1 MDIKQIDLLLSDI
14 MDCNSINHQNKYH
27 FITED
32 LIINFL
38 KENKKYII
46 NGYEDNFLLLKVLNK
61 ILTIYS
67 IKLERKLSE
76 LKNIPF
82 ACYYFSE
89 QMFLTY
95 LDINYIVSY
104 FNKKF
109 FYEIVEENPLS
120 KTIFSHYTPRIY
132 KTKNLNMNFFQF
144 LKNTKDHHFL
154 LLLKLSLNN
163 IEDKVIEEVFNNFD
177 TDYLVEEN
185 VLYKT
190 FDKYNDVL
198 CLLSNP
204 IEEWTVEQENVLLN
218 IIFPQDNITDKNK
231 ALKELI
237 KIDVSN
243 FVQNNV
249 EEKNVKISS
258 SKNNYDF
265 LSIHNI
271 CKKTFPQKSSSL
283 IIDLS
288 KSIEDYITDKFFTE
302 LSKLSVR
309 DFYNLL
315 ANKIKCSSID
325 DISYFQKEVRSFIN
339 NYYDK
344 RKLFSSNDNASTF
357 KVVRELLLKLS
368 QYEMNDIYNFI
379 DVLPNLNKTIK
390 IVLKDEDF
398 ISRFNPNVKNGN
410 FIIERNFSLYKK
422 LLKEYKVELTLPSS
436 RNLSDEEFNKRAKEI
451 LQIISDFT
459 IQDFIKTKAFHSLY
473 KHKNSNIKS
482 LVYDKIL
489 SSIQDKEDL
498 RYFLSHFLYSNEQD
512 YRFLNYVY
520 DKFSEENIAEVLLSF
535 NLDKNVLLEHLNT
548 LSIEDKK
555 YYLIVYLHPV
565 STEKDLKIAKIIQ
578 LIYQ

>member
-1 MDIKQIDLLLSDI
+1 MNIKQLDLLLSDI

-190 FDKYNDVL
+190 FDKHNNVL

-218 IIFPQDNITDKNK
+218 VIFPQNNIIDKNK
-231 ALKELI
+231 LFKELI
-237 KIDVSN
+237 KIEVSN

-249 EEKNVKISS
+249 EEKNVKTSS
-258 SKNNYDF
+258 SKNNDF
-265 LSIHNI
+265 LSIRNI
-271 CKKTFPQKSSSL
+271 CNKLFPQKSSFL
-283 IIDLS
+283 IVDLS
-288 KSIEDYITDKFFTE
+288 KSIENYIADKFFIE

-309 DFYNLL
+309 DFYKLIS
-315 ANKIKCSSID
+315 NKIRSSSID
-325 DISYFQKEVRSFIN
+325 DIPYFQKEVRSFIK
-339 NYYDK
+339 NYSDR
-344 RKLFSSNDNASTF
+344 RKLFSPNDNSSTF

-379 DVLPNLNKTIK
+379 DILPNLNKTIK
-390 IVLKDEDF
+390 TVLKDEDF

-410 FIIERNFSLYKK
+410 FIIEHNFTLYKNF
-422 LLKEYKVELTLPSS
+422 LKEYKVELILPSS
-436 RNLSDEEFNKRAKEI
+436 RNLNDEEFNKRVKEI
-451 LQIISDFT
+451 SQIVSEFT
-459 IQDFIKTKAFHSLY
+459 IQYFIKIKAFNSLY
-473 KHKNSNIKS
+473 KYRSSNLKS
-482 LVYDKIL
+482 LIYDKIL
-489 SSIQDKEDL
+489 SSIQNNEDL
-498 RYFLSHFLYSNEQD
+498 RYFLSYFLHSNEQD
-512 YRFLNYVY
+512 YQFLNSVY

-535 NLDKNVLLEHLNT
+535 NLDKNILLEHLNT
-548 LSIEDKK
+548 LSVENKK
-555 YYLIVYLHPV
+555 YYLIAYLHPV
-565 STEKDLKIAKIIQ
+565 STKKDLKIAKIIQ

>member
-1 MDIKQIDLLLSDI
+1 MNIKQLDLLLSDI

-190 FDKYNDVL
+190 FDKHNNVL

-218 IIFPQDNITDKNK
+218 VIFPQNNIIDKNK
-231 ALKELI
+231 LFKELI
-237 KIDVSN
+237 KIEVSN

-249 EEKNVKISS
+249 EEKNVKTSS
-258 SKNNYDF
+258 SKNNDF
-265 LSIHNI
+265 LSIRNI
-271 CKKTFPQKSSSL
+271 CNKLFPQKSSFL
-283 IIDLS
+283 IVDLS
-288 KSIEDYITDKFFTE
+288 KSIENYIADKFFIE

-309 DFYNLL
+309 DFYKLIS
-315 ANKIKCSSID
+315 NKIRSSSID
-325 DISYFQKEVRSFIN
+325 DIPYFQKEVRSFIK
-339 NYYDK
+339 NYSDR
-344 RKLFSSNDNASTF
+344 RKLFSPNDNSSTF

-379 DVLPNLNKTIK
+379 DILPNLNKTIK
-390 IVLKDEDF
+390 TVLKDEVF

-410 FIIERNFSLYKK
+410 FIIEHNFPFYKK
-422 LLKEYKVELTLPSS
+422 LLKEYKVELILPSS
-436 RNLSDEEFNKRAKEI
+436 RNLNEEEFNKRVKEI
-451 LQIISDFT
+451 SQIVSEFT
-459 IQDFIKTKAFHSLY
+459 IQDFIKIKAFNSLY
-473 KHKNSNIKS
+473 KYRSSNLKS
-482 LVYDKIL
+482 LIYDKIL
-489 SSIQDKEDL
+489 SSIQNNEDL
-498 RYFLSHFLYSNEQD
+498 RYFLSYFLHSNEQD
-512 YRFLNYVY
+512 YQFLNSVY

-535 NLDKNVLLEHLNT
+535 NLDKNILLEHLNT
-548 LSIEDKK
+548 LSVEDKK

-565 STEKDLKIAKIIQ
+565 SIKKDLKIAKIIQ

>member
-1 MDIKQIDLLLSDI
+1 MNIKQLDLLLSDI

-61 ILTIYS
+61 ILTIYY

-237 KIDVSN
+237 KIEVSN
-243 FVQNNV
+243 FIQNNV
-249 EEKNVKISS
+249 EEKNAELVS

-265 LSIHNI
+265 LSTRNI
-271 CKKTFPQKSSSL
+271 CNKLFPQKSSYL
-283 IIDLS
+283 TIDLS
-288 KSIEDYITDKFFTE
+288 KSIEDYISDKFFIE

-315 ANKIKCSSID
+315 ANKIRCSSID
-325 DISYFQKEVRSFIN
+325 DIFYFQKEVRRFIE

-344 RKLFSSNDNASTF
+344 RKLFSPNDNASTF
-357 KVVRELLLKLS
+357 KIVRELLIKLS

-379 DVLPNLNKTIK
+379 DILPNLNKTIK
-390 IVLKDEDF
+390 TVLKDEDF

-410 FIIERNFSLYKK
+410 FIIERNFPLYKK

-436 RNLSDEEFNKRAKEI
+436 KNFSNEEFNKRIKEI
-451 LQIISDFT
+451 SQIVSDFT
-459 IQDFIKTKAFHSLY
+459 IQDFIKVKAFNSLY
-473 KHKNSNIKS
+473 KYKNSNIKS
-482 LVYDKIL
+482 LIYDKIL

-498 RYFLSHFLYSNEQD
+498 RYFLSYFLHSNEQD
-512 YRFLNYVY
+512 YQFLNSVY

-535 NLDKNVLLEHLNT
+535 NLDKNILLEHLNT
-548 LSIEDKK
+548 LSVEDKK

-565 STEKDLKIAKIIQ
+565 SIKKDLKIAKIIQ

>member
-1 MDIKQIDLLLSDI
+1 MNIKQLDLLLSDI

-32 LIINFL
+32 FIVNFL
-38 KENKKYII
+38 KENEKYII

-61 ILTIYS
+61 ILTIHS
-67 IKLERKLSE
+67 IKLEHKLSE
-76 LKNIPF
+76 LEKTPF

-120 KTIFSHYTPRIY
+120 KTIFSHYIPRIY
-132 KTKNLNMNFFQF
+132 KNKNLNMNFFQF
-144 LKNTKDHHFL
+144 LKKTDNHHFL

-163 IEDKVIEEVFNNFD
+163 IEENVIEEVFNNLD
-177 TDYLVEEN
+177 TKYLVEEN

-218 IIFPQDNITDKNK
+218 IIFPQDNIIDKNK

-237 KIDVSN
+237 KIEISN
-243 FVQNNV
+243 FIQNNV
-249 EEKNVKISS
+249 EEKNIETSS

-271 CKKTFPQKSSSL
+271 CNKLFPQKSSFL

-288 KSIEDYITDKFFTE
+288 KSIEDYIADKFFTE

-309 DFYNLL
+309 DFYNFLS
-315 ANKIKCSSID
+315 NKIRSSSIE
-325 DISYFQKEVRSFIN
+325 DISYFQKEIISFIK
-339 NYYDK
+339 NYHDR
-344 RKLFSSNDNASTF
+344 RKLFSPNDNSSTF

-368 QYEMNDIYNFI
+368 QYEMNNIYNFI
-379 DVLPNLNKTIK
+379 DILPNLNKTIK
-390 IVLKDEDF
+390 TVLKDEDF

-410 FIIERNFSLYKK
+410 FIIECNFSLYKK

-436 RNLSDEEFNKRAKEI
+436 RNLSEEEFNKRVKEI
-451 LQIISDFT
+451 LQIIHNFR
-459 IQDFIKTKAFHSLY
+459 IQDFIKVKAFNSLY
-473 KHKNSNIKS
+473 KYKSSNLKS
-482 LVYDKIL
+482 LIYDKIL

-512 YRFLNYVY
+512 YQFLNSVY
-520 DKFSEENIAEVLLSF
+520 DKFSEEDIAEVLLSF
-535 NLDKNVLLEHLNT
+535 NLDKNILLEHLNT
-548 LSIEDKK
+548 LSVEDKK
-555 YYLIVYLHPV
+555 YYLMVYLHPI
-565 STEKDLKIAKIIQ
+565 SSKKDLKISKIIQ

>member
-1 MDIKQIDLLLSDI
+1 MDIKQADLLLSDI
-14 MDCNSINHQNKYH
+14 MDCNSINHQNKFH

-32 LIINFL
+32 FIINFL

-237 KIDVSN
+237 KIEVSN
-243 FVQNNV
+243 FIQNNV
-249 EEKNVKISS
+249 EEKNAELVS

-265 LSIHNI
+265 LSTRNI
-271 CKKTFPQKSSSL
+271 CNKLFPQKSSFL
-283 IIDLS
+283 IVDLS
-288 KSIEDYITDKFFTE
+288 KSIENYIADKFFIE

-309 DFYNLL
+309 DFYKLIS
-315 ANKIKCSSID
+315 NKIRSSSID
-325 DISYFQKEVRSFIN
+325 DIPYFQKEVRSFIK
-339 NYYDK
+339 NYSDR
-344 RKLFSSNDNASTF
+344 RKLFSPNDNASTF

-482 LVYDKIL
+482 LIYDKIL

-512 YRFLNYVY
+512 YRFLNSVY
-520 DKFSEENIAEVLLSF
+520 DKFSEKNIAEVLLSF
-535 NLDKNVLLEHLNT
+535 NLNKKVLLEHLNT
-548 LSIEDKK
+548 LSVEDKK

-565 STEKDLKIAKIIQ
+565 STPKDLKIAKIIQ
-578 LIYQ
+578 LIY

>member
-1 MDIKQIDLLLSDI
+1 MNIKQLDLLLSDI

-237 KIDVSN
+237 KIEVSN
-243 FVQNNV
+243 FIQNNV
-249 EEKNVKISS
+249 EEKNAELVS

-265 LSIHNI
+265 LSTRNI
-271 CKKTFPQKSSSL
+271 CNKLFPQKSSYL
-283 IIDLS
+283 TIDLS
-288 KSIEDYITDKFFTE
+288 KSIEDYISDKFFIE

-315 ANKIKCSSID
+315 ANKIRCSSID
-325 DISYFQKEVRSFIN
+325 DIFYFQKEVRRFIE

-344 RKLFSSNDNASTF
+344 RKLFSPNDNASTF
-357 KVVRELLLKLS
+357 KIVRELLIKLS

-379 DVLPNLNKTIK
+379 DI
-390 IVLKDEDF
+390 
-398 ISRFNPNVKNGN
+398 
-410 FIIERNFSLYKK
+410 

-436 RNLSDEEFNKRAKEI
+436 KNFSNEEFNKRIKEI
-451 LQIISDFT
+451 SQIVSDFT
-459 IQDFIKTKAFHSLY
+459 IQDFIKVKAFNSLY
-473 KHKNSNIKS
+473 KYKNSNIKS
-482 LVYDKIL
+482 LIYDKIL

-498 RYFLSHFLYSNEQD
+498 RYFLSYFLHSNEQD
-512 YRFLNYVY
+512 YQFLNSVY

-535 NLDKNVLLEHLNT
+535 NLDKNILLEHLNT
-548 LSIEDKK
+548 LSVEDKK

-565 STEKDLKIAKIIQ
+565 SIKKDLKIAKIIQ

>member
-1 MDIKQIDLLLSDI
+1 MNIKQLDLLLSDI

-237 KIDVSN
+237 KIEVSN
-243 FVQNNV
+243 FIQNNV
-249 EEKNVKISS
+249 EEKNAELVS

-265 LSIHNI
+265 LSIRNI
-271 CKKTFPQKSSSL
+271 CNKLFPQKSSFL
-283 IIDLS
+283 IVDLS
-288 KSIEDYITDKFFTE
+288 KSIENYIADKFFTE
-302 LSKLSVR
+302 LLKLSVR
-309 DFYNLL
+309 DFYNLIS
-315 ANKIKCSSID
+315 NKIRCSSTD
-325 DISYFQKEVRSFIN
+325 YISYFQKELRNFIK

-344 RKLFSSNDNASTF
+344 RKLFSPNDNASTF
-357 KVVRELLLKLS
+357 KIVRELLLKLS

-379 DVLPNLNKTIK
+379 DILPNLNKTIK

-410 FIIERNFSLYKK
+410 FIIEHNFPLYKK
-422 LLKEYKVELTLPSS
+422 LLKEYKVELILPSS

-473 KHKNSNIKS
+473 KYRSSNLKS
-482 LVYDKIL
+482 LIYDKIL
-489 SSIQDKEDL
+489 SSIQNNEDL

-512 YRFLNYVY
+512 YQFLNSVY
-520 DKFSEENIAEVLLSF
+520 DKFSEKNIAEVLLSF
-535 NLDKNVLLEHLNT
+535 NLNKKVLLEHLNT
-548 LSIEDKK
+548 LSVEDKK
-555 YYLIVYLHPV
+555 YHLIVYLHPV
-565 STEKDLKIAKIIQ
+565 STPKDLKIAKIIQ
-578 LIYQ
+578 LIY

>member
-1 MDIKQIDLLLSDI
+1 MNIKQLDLLLSDI

-27 FITED
+27 FITEEF
-32 LIINFL
+32 IINFL

-95 LDINYIVSY
+95 LDMNYIVSY

-120 KTIFSHYTPRIY
+120 KTIFSHYIPRIY

-144 LKNTKDHHFL
+144 LKNTKDCHFL

-190 FDKYNDVL
+190 FDKHNNVL

-218 IIFPQDNITDKNK
+218 VIFPQNNIIDKNK
-231 ALKELI
+231 LFKELI
-237 KIDVSN
+237 KIEVSN

-249 EEKNVKISS
+249 EEKNVKTSS

-265 LSIHNI
+265 LSIRNI
-271 CKKTFPQKSSSL
+271 CNKLFPQKSSFL
-283 IIDLS
+283 IVDLS
-288 KSIEDYITDKFFTE
+288 KSIENYIADKFFIE

-309 DFYNLL
+309 DFYKLIS
-315 ANKIKCSSID
+315 NKIRSSSID
-325 DISYFQKEVRSFIN
+325 DIPYFQKEVRSFIK
-339 NYYDK
+339 NYSDR
-344 RKLFSSNDNASTF
+344 RKLFSPNDNSSTF

-379 DVLPNLNKTIK
+379 DILPNLNKTIK
-390 IVLKDEDF
+390 TVLKDEDF

-410 FIIERNFSLYKK
+410 FIIEHNFTLYKK
-422 LLKEYKVELTLPSS
+422 FLKEYKVELILPSS
-436 RNLSDEEFNKRAKEI
+436 RNLNDEEFNKRVKEI
-451 LQIISDFT
+451 SQIVSEFT
-459 IQDFIKTKAFHSLY
+459 IQDFIKIKAFNSLY
-473 KHKNSNIKS
+473 KYRSSNLKS
-482 LVYDKIL
+482 LIYDKIL
-489 SSIQDKEDL
+489 SSIQNNEDL
-498 RYFLSHFLYSNEQD
+498 RYFLSYFLHSNEQD
-512 YRFLNYVY
+512 YQFLNSVY

-535 NLDKNVLLEHLNT
+535 NLDKNILLEHLNT
-548 LSIEDKK
+548 LSVEDKK
-555 YYLIVYLHPV
+555 YYLIAYLHPV
-565 STEKDLKIAKIIQ
+565 SIKKDLKIAKIIQ

>member
-1 MDIKQIDLLLSDI
+1 MNIKQLDLLLSDI

-190 FDKYNDVL
+190 FDKHNNVL

-218 IIFPQDNITDKNK
+218 VIFPQNNIIDKNK
-231 ALKELI
+231 LFKELI
-237 KIDVSN
+237 KIEVSN

-249 EEKNVKISS
+249 EEKNVKTSS
-258 SKNNYDF
+258 SKNNDF
-265 LSIHNI
+265 LSIRNI
-271 CKKTFPQKSSSL
+271 CNKLFPQKSSFL
-283 IIDLS
+283 IVDLS
-288 KSIEDYITDKFFTE
+288 KSIENYIADKFFIE

-309 DFYNLL
+309 DFYKLIS
-315 ANKIKCSSID
+315 NKIRSSSID
-325 DISYFQKEVRSFIN
+325 DIPYFQKEVRSFIK
-339 NYYDK
+339 NYSDR
-344 RKLFSSNDNASTF
+344 RKLFSPNDNSSTF

-379 DVLPNLNKTIK
+379 DILPNLNKTIK
-390 IVLKDEDF
+390 TVLKDEDF

-410 FIIERNFSLYKK
+410 FIIEHNFTLYKK
-422 LLKEYKVELTLPSS
+422 FLKEYKVELILPSS
-436 RNLSDEEFNKRAKEI
+436 RNLNDEEFNKRVKEI
-451 LQIISDFT
+451 SQIVSEFT
-459 IQDFIKTKAFHSLY
+459 IQDFIKIKAFNSLY
-473 KHKNSNIKS
+473 KYRSSNLKS
-482 LVYDKIL
+482 LIYDKIL
-489 SSIQDKEDL
+489 SSIQNNEDL
-498 RYFLSHFLYSNEQD
+498 RYFLSYFLHSNEQD
-512 YRFLNYVY
+512 YQFLNSVY

-535 NLDKNVLLEHLNT
+535 NLDKNILLEHLNT
-548 LSIEDKK
+548 LSVEDKK

-565 STEKDLKIAKIIQ
+565 SIKKDLKIAKIIQ

>member
-1 MDIKQIDLLLSDI
+1 MNIKQLDLLLSDI

-190 FDKYNDVL
+190 FDKHNNVL

-218 IIFPQDNITDKNK
+218 VIFPQNNIIDKNK
-231 ALKELI
+231 LFKELI
-237 KIDVSN
+237 KIEVSN

-249 EEKNVKISS
+249 EEKNVKTSS
-258 SKNNYDF
+258 SKNNDF
-265 LSIHNI
+265 LSIRNI
-271 CKKTFPQKSSSL
+271 CNKLFPQKSSFL
-283 IIDLS
+283 IVDLS
-288 KSIEDYITDKFFTE
+288 KSIENYIADKFFIE

-309 DFYNLL
+309 DFYKLIS
-315 ANKIKCSSID
+315 NKIRSSSID
-325 DISYFQKEVRSFIN
+325 DIPYFQKEVRSFIK
-339 NYYDK
+339 NYSDR
-344 RKLFSSNDNASTF
+344 RKLFSPNDNSSTF

-379 DVLPNLNKTIK
+379 DILPNLNKTIK
-390 IVLKDEDF
+390 TVLKDEDF

-410 FIIERNFSLYKK
+410 FIIKHNFTLYKNF
-422 LLKEYKVELTLPSS
+422 LKEYKVELILPSS
-436 RNLSDEEFNKRAKEI
+436 RNLNDEEFNKRVKEI
-451 LQIISDFT
+451 SQIVSEFT
-459 IQDFIKTKAFHSLY
+459 IQDFIKIKAFNSLY
-473 KHKNSNIKS
+473 KYRSSNLKS
-482 LVYDKIL
+482 LIYDKIL
-489 SSIQDKEDL
+489 SSIQNNEDL
-498 RYFLSHFLYSNEQD
+498 RYFLSYFLHSNEQD
-512 YRFLNYVY
+512 YQFLNSVY

-535 NLDKNVLLEHLNT
+535 NLDKNILLEHLNT
-548 LSIEDKK
+548 LSVEDKK

-565 STEKDLKIAKIIQ
+565 SIKKDLKIAKIIQ

>member
-27 FITED
+27 FITEEF
-32 LIINFL
+32 IINFL

-61 ILTIYS
+61 ILTIHS

-109 FYEIVEENPLS
+109 FYEVVEKNPLS
-120 KTIFSHYTPRIY
+120 KTIFSHYIPRIY
-132 KTKNLNMNFFQF
+132 KTKNLNMNFFKF
-144 LKNTKDHHFL
+144 LKNTDDHHFL

-163 IEDKVIEEVFNNFD
+163 IEDKVIEEVFNNLN
-177 TDYLVEEN
+177 TEYLVEEN

-190 FDKYNDVL
+190 FSKYNNVL

-204 IEEWTVEQENVLLN
+204 IEKWTAEQENVLLN
-218 IIFPQDNITDKNK
+218 IIFPQDDITDKNK
-231 ALKELI
+231 LFKELI

-243 FVQNNV
+243 FIQNNV
-249 EEKNVKISS
+249 EEKNVKTSFE
-258 SKNNYDF
+258 NNCDF
-265 LSIHNI
+265 LSIPNI
-271 CKKTFPQKSSSL
+271 CKKLFPQKSSFL

-288 KSIEDYITDKFFTE
+288 KSIEDYISDKFFIE

-315 ANKIKCSSID
+315 ANKIRSSSID
-325 DISYFQKEVRSFIN
+325 DISYFQKEVRSFIE

-344 RKLFSSNDNASTF
+344 RKLFSPNDNASTF

-379 DVLPNLNKTIK
+379 DTLPNLNKTIK

-398 ISRFNPNVKNGN
+398 IYRFNPNVKNGN
-410 FIIERNFSLYKK
+410 FIIEHNFSLYKK
-422 LLKEYKVELTLPSS
+422 LLKEYKVELTLSSS
-436 RNLSDEEFNKRAKEI
+436 RNLSDEEFNKRIKEI
-451 LQIISDFT
+451 LQIVSDFK
-459 IQDFIKTKAFHSLY
+459 IHDFIKLKAFNSLY
-473 KHKNSNIKS
+473 KYKNSNIKS
-482 LVYDKIL
+482 LIYNKIL
-489 SSIQDKEDL
+489 SSIQNKDDL
-498 RYFLSHFLYSNEQD
+498 KYFLSHFLYSNEQD
-512 YRFLNYVY
+512 YQFLNSVY

-535 NLDKNVLLEHLNT
+535 NLDKNILLEHLNT
-548 LSIEDKK
+548 LSVEDKK
-555 YYLIVYLHPV
+555 YHLIVYLHPV
-565 STEKDLKIAKIIQ
+565 STQKDLKIAKIIK

>member
-1 MDIKQIDLLLSDI
+1 MNIKQLDLLLSDI

-190 FDKYNDVL
+190 FDKHNNVL

-218 IIFPQDNITDKNK
+218 VIFPQNNIIDKNK
-231 ALKELI
+231 LFKELI
-237 KIDVSN
+237 KIEVSN

-249 EEKNVKISS
+249 EEKNVKTSS
-258 SKNNYDF
+258 SKNNDF
-265 LSIHNI
+265 LSIRNI
-271 CKKTFPQKSSSL
+271 CNKLFSQKSSFL
-283 IIDLS
+283 IVDLS
-288 KSIEDYITDKFFTE
+288 KSIENYIADKFFIE

-309 DFYNLL
+309 DFYKLIS
-315 ANKIKCSSID
+315 NKIRSSSID
-325 DISYFQKEVRSFIN
+325 DIPYFQKEVRSFIK
-339 NYYDK
+339 NYSDR
-344 RKLFSSNDNASTF
+344 RKLFSPNDNSSTF

-379 DVLPNLNKTIK
+379 DILPNLNKTIK
-390 IVLKDEDF
+390 TALKDEDF

-410 FIIERNFSLYKK
+410 FIIEHNFTLYKK
-422 LLKEYKVELTLPSS
+422 FLKEYKVELILPSS
-436 RNLSDEEFNKRAKEI
+436 RNLNDEEFNKRVKEI
-451 LQIISDFT
+451 SQIVSEFT
-459 IQDFIKTKAFHSLY
+459 IQDFIKIKAFNSLY
-473 KHKNSNIKS
+473 KYRSSNLKS
-482 LVYDKIL
+482 LIYDKIL
-489 SSIQDKEDL
+489 SSIQNNEDL
-498 RYFLSHFLYSNEQD
+498 RYFLSYFLHSNEQD
-512 YRFLNYVY
+512 YQFLNSVY

-535 NLDKNVLLEHLNT
+535 NLDKNILLEHLNT
-548 LSIEDKK
+548 LSVENKK
-555 YYLIVYLHPV
+555 HYLIAYLHPV
-565 STEKDLKIAKIIQ
+565 STKKDLKIAKIIQ

>member
-1 MDIKQIDLLLSDI
+1 MNIKQLDLLLSDI

-132 KTKNLNMNFFQF
+132 KTKNLNMNFFKF
-144 LKNTKDHHFL
+144 LKNTDDHHFL

-163 IEDKVIEEVFNNFD
+163 IEDEVIEEVFNNLD
-177 TDYLVEEN
+177 TEYLVEEN

-204 IEEWTVEQENVLLN
+204 IEKWTVEQESVLLN
-218 IIFPQDNITDKNK
+218 IILPQDNIIDKNK
-231 ALKELI
+231 SFKELI
-237 KIDVSN
+237 KIEVLN
-243 FVQNNV
+243 FIQNNI
-249 EEKNVKISS
+249 EERNTEAPF

-265 LSIHNI
+265 LSIPNI
-271 CKKTFPQKSSSL
+271 CNKLFPQKSSYL
-283 IIDLS
+283 TIDLL
-288 KSIEDYITDKFFTE
+288 KSIEDYISDKFFIE

-315 ANKIKCSSID
+315 ANKIRSSSID
-325 DISYFQKEVRSFIN
+325 DIFYFQKEVRRFIE

-344 RKLFSSNDNASTF
+344 RKLFSPNDNASTF
-357 KVVRELLLKLS
+357 KAVRELLLKLS

-379 DVLPNLNKTIK
+379 DILPNLNKTIK

-398 ISRFNPNVKNGN
+398 ISRFTPNVKNGN
-410 FIIERNFSLYKK
+410 FIIEHNFSLYKK

-436 RNLSDEEFNKRAKEI
+436 RNLSDEEFNKRIKEI
-451 LQIISDFT
+451 LQIVSDFT
-459 IQDFIKTKAFHSLY
+459 IQDFIKVKTFNSLY
-473 KHKNSNIKS
+473 KHKNSNLKS
-482 LVYDKIL
+482 LIYDKIL
-489 SSIQDKEDL
+489 SSIQNKDDL
-498 RYFLSHFLYSNEQD
+498 KYFLSHFLYSNEQD
-512 YRFLNYVY
+512 YQFLNSVY

-535 NLDKNVLLEHLNT
+535 NLDKNILLEHLNT
-548 LSIEDKK
+548 LSVEDKK

-565 STEKDLKIAKIIQ
+565 STKKDLKIAKIIQ

>member
-1 MDIKQIDLLLSDI
+1 MNIKQLDLLLSDI

-190 FDKYNDVL
+190 FDKHNNVL

-218 IIFPQDNITDKNK
+218 VIFPQNNIIDKNK
-231 ALKELI
+231 LFKELI
-237 KIDVSN
+237 KIEVSN

-249 EEKNVKISS
+249 EEKNVKTSS
-258 SKNNYDF
+258 SKNNDF
-265 LSIHNI
+265 LSIRNI
-271 CKKTFPQKSSSL
+271 CNKLFPQKSSFL
-283 IIDLS
+283 IVDLS
-288 KSIEDYITDKFFTE
+288 KSIENYIADKFFIE

-309 DFYNLL
+309 DFYKLIS
-315 ANKIKCSSID
+315 NKIRSSSID
-325 DISYFQKEVRSFIN
+325 DIPYFQKEVRSFIK
-339 NYYDK
+339 NYSER
-344 RKLFSSNDNASTF
+344 RKLFSPNDNSSTF

-379 DVLPNLNKTIK
+379 DILPNLNKTIK
-390 IVLKDEDF
+390 TVLKDEDF

-410 FIIERNFSLYKK
+410 FIIEHNFTLYKK
-422 LLKEYKVELTLPSS
+422 FLKEYKVELILPSS
-436 RNLSDEEFNKRAKEI
+436 RNLNDEEFNKRVKEI
-451 LQIISDFT
+451 SQIVSEFT
-459 IQDFIKTKAFHSLY
+459 IQDFIKIKAFNSLY
-473 KHKNSNIKS
+473 KYRSSNLKS
-482 LVYDKIL
+482 LIYDKIL
-489 SSIQDKEDL
+489 SSIQNNEDL
-498 RYFLSHFLYSNEQD
+498 RYFLSYFLHSNEQD
-512 YRFLNYVY
+512 YQFLNSVY

-535 NLDKNVLLEHLNT
+535 NLDKNILLEHLNT
-548 LSIEDKK
+548 LSVEDKK

-565 STEKDLKIAKIIQ
+565 SIKKDLKIAKIIQ